1 MKKNFNLTP
10 DAYHMAVKDFV
21 GNELHIGDTVVLA
34 DRTYSKTPYMAVGVI
49 KKIETKAN
57 KKGELASFTLYLYL
71 SASSDETY
79 GFDSGLYSDKY
90 GTEWTADED
99 PDNEDYW
106 EEYSFSSKSFLNVI
120 KLH

>member
-10 DAYHMAVKDFV
+10 DAYHMKVKDFV
-21 GNELHIGDTVVLA
+21 GNELHIGDTVVVA
-34 DRTYSKTPYMAVGVI
+34 DRTYSKTPYMTVGVI

-57 KKGELASFTLYLYL
+57 KKGELASFTLSLYM

-79 GFDSGLYSDKY
+79 GFESGLHKDKY
-90 GTEWTADED
+90 GTDWVAEED

-106 EEYSFSSKSFLNVI
+106 EDYSFSSKSFLNVI